1 MTSTTRPTLVHEDL
15 GLGPSSKIASWQLDR
30 LAVVYVRQSTAQQVL
45 IHAESTRL
53 QYGLVSRA
61 QAYGWASDR
70 IVVIDDDL
78 GKSGTTTVGR
88 AGFERLVTEVSLGHV
103 GLILGLEMS
112 RLARSNV
119 DWHRLLEVCA
129 LFGTRIAD
137 LDGLY
142 DPALYNDRVLLGRK
156 GTMSEAEL
164 HLLKQRLYQGCLS
177 KARRGALTFAL
188 PIGYVWDADGAIQ
201 FDPDEQVQAVVR
213 LIFAQF
219 EELGTL
225 GGLLRYLA
233 RHDIRLGV
241 RVREGPAASKGQLVW
256 RRPNRATLQ
265 NLLKHPLYAGAYV
278 YGRRQ
283 LDRRRHQPERPKSGR
298 VVMARSDWHALLPD
312 RCPAYL
318 TWEQYARNLARLA
331 ANQARASTQGV
342 VRTGAAL
349 LAGLVVC
356 ARCGVRLGVHYQQS
370 HGRPTCPIPF
380 TYDCAHRRNH
390 YGEALCQHV
399 AGPSLD
405 AFVTRHVLAA
415 LEPAALE
422 LSLAAAEQVEHDRA
436 AVAQLWE
443 QRRERAAYETD
454 RADRAARQYHA
465 VEPENRL
472 VARTLER
479 AWEEQLRAQQTL
491 EEAYHRFLQ
500 QQPQVL
506 TAEEREAIRQLA
518 ADIPALWSAAT
529 TTDADRKAIIRQVVE
544 QVAVEAQ
551 GTSEQV
557 QVRITWAGG
566 GQTEGVLV
574 RPIARYSDRSDY
586 ARLCT
591 RVQDL
596 THAGWS
602 LEAMAHQLE
611 TDGFPALRSR
621 QDWSVASVQTLRHQ
635 LGLGN
640 THRHGSSRAVLGP
653 DEWWARELAS
663 QLGISR
669 NRLLSWIEHGLV
681 RARQESGGWQRWI
694 VWADAKELERLQ
706 GYRDRDVAAEQRRR
720 WTAVP
725 SISTHQKGATA

>member
-1 MTSTTRPTLVHEDL
+1 
-15 GLGPSSKIASWQLDR
+15 
-30 LAVVYVRQSTAQQVL
+30 
-45 IHAESTRL
+45 
-53 QYGLVSRA
+53 LVSRA

-88 AGFERLVTEVSLGHV
+88 AGFERLVPEVSLGHV

-129 LFGTRIAD
+129 LFGTLIAD

-142 DPALYNDRVLLGRK
+142 DPALYNDRLLLGLK

-164 HLLKQRLYQGCLS
+164 HLLKQRLYQGCWS

-188 PIGYVWDADGAIQ
+188 PIGYVWDAEGAIQ
-201 FDPDEQVQAVVR
+201 FDRDEQVQAVVR

-219 EELGTL
+219 EELGTR

-241 RVREGPAASKGQLVW
+241 RVREGPGKGQLVW

-283 LDRRRHQPERPKSGR
+283 VNRRRSQPERPQSGR

-318 TWEQYARNLARLA
+318 TAYLTWEQYERNLARLA
-331 ANQARASTQGV
+331 ANQARASTQGA
-342 VRTGAAL
+342 VRNGAALNGAAL

-370 HGRPTCPIPF
+370 HGRPIPF

-415 LEPAALE
+415 LEPAARE
-422 LSLAAAEQVEHDRA
+422 FSLTAAAQVEHDRA

-454 RADRAARQYHA
+454 RAARQYHA

-479 AWEEQLRAQQTL
+479 AWEEKRQAQQGL
-491 EEAYHRFLQ
+491 EEGRVSPHS
-500 QQPQVL
+500 
-506 TAEEREAIRQLA
+506 
-518 ADIPALWSAAT
+518 PAAAT
-529 TTDADRKAIIRQVVE
+529 
-544 QVAVEAQ
+544 
-551 GTSEQV
+551 GP
-557 QVRITWAGG
+557 AGG
-566 GQTEGVLV
+566 G
-574 RPIARYSDRSDY
+574 
-586 ARLCT
+586 T
-591 RVQDL
+591 RGHSPACRRHSGAVERCDDDGCGPQRD
-596 THAGWS
+596 HPPGGRAG
-602 LEAMAHQLE
+602 
-611 TDGFPALRSR
+611 R
-621 QDWSVASVQTLRHQ
+621 
-635 LGLGN
+635 
-640 THRHGSSRAVLGP
+640 
-653 DEWWARELAS
+653 
-663 QLGISR
+663 
-669 NRLLSWIEHGLV
+669 
-681 RARQESGGWQRWI
+681 GG
-694 VWADAKELERLQ
+694 
-706 GYRDRDVAAEQRRR
+706 
-720 WTAVP
+720 
-725 SISTHQKGATA
+725 GAGHE